1 MRAHRSDPLLAPPL
15 DPELLGSHSG
25 IAGLAGS
32 LWTCWSVLARA
43 LSGWAEGVKTVGRV
57 WESGLAAERFQAQS
71 GTHTFRCGA
80 HLQVRLWGRTLAGA
94 ARTFRR
100 DLVYTHIPVWRRRR
114 LRERAVPG
122 TAFRRPRAADYRTL
136 AGVAS
141 PSRSARPHT
150 CRCGAR
156 TSVGMRARCVLQ
168 PAGLGVVRYQDPPTS
183 VNCAFR
189 LDTVL
194 WAAGA
199 LPLTAFAA
207 AAGIGSSLDTLR
219 QGARALVWRRSSLP
233 WVDCGRRWR

>member
-80 HLQVRLWGRTLAGA
+80 HLQVWRAYIGGYAG
-94 ARTFRR
+94 T
-100 DLVYTHIPVWRRRR
+100 
-114 LRERAVPG
+114 
-122 TAFRRPRAADYRTL
+122 
-136 AGVAS
+136 
-141 PSRSARPHT
+141 
-150 CRCGAR
+150 
-156 TSVGMRARCVLQ
+156 MRASTRG
-168 PAGLGVVRYQDPPTS
+168 P
-183 VNCAFR
+183 R